1 MFLKR
6 CSRRKCGKD
15 HVYWQLVESYRTPR
29 GSRHRVVAYLGELS
43 RSERRGWARLA
54 RTLDGKAAS
63 AARQLSLFE
72 PPPDDD
78 PVPKTI
84 KVRVN
89 DVRVEGTRDFGDVF
103 LALALWRMLG
113 LDQVFEKEL
122 PEGREEVPWH
132 LMVCLL
138 AIARFV
144 EPSSELHVEDTWY
157 RRTALSDMLGVRVDQ
172 VTDTRLYRTLDRAL
186 GLKPRIEAHLK
197 ERIGELFNPDL
208 DILLYDVTSTY
219 FEGEAK
225 RNPQAKRGYSRDHR
239 PDCKQVCIGLVVTTE
254 GFPLGYEVFAG
265 NRSDVTT
272 LEEIVKAME
281 AKYGKARRVWVL
293 DRGIVSEGNLEF
305 LRERGGRY
313 LVGTPRR
320 QLRKF
325 EKALLDRDWSEV
337 QPGIEVK
344 LVALPEGPEGRDPQR
359 LGRRGEETFVLCRSA
374 DRREKEKAMHERF
387 VSRIEKGLAGIE
399 KDLVRA
405 KRRRDESRI
414 ERRIGKLL
422 GRNSRAAGAFT
433 IELLEDKDRAG
444 GLRLSWSRV
453 KEWADWAAMSEGCYL
468 LRTNL
473 TDRTPEELWR
483 TYIQL
488 TDVEEAFRAEK
499 TELKIRPI
507 WHQLEHRVQ
516 AHILFSFLAYAMWK
530 TLQTWMERSG
540 LGRGARTV
548 IEEFA
553 RVKAADVILPTS
565 AGREV
570 SLTCVTRPD
579 AAQRAIIDR
588 LGLELPERLGR
599 PRWVRRPSELEA
611 ECSLDVSSRTPQ
623 IGR

>member
-1 MFLKR
+1 VDVGGDRAGTVFLKR

-29 GSRHRVVAYLGELS
+29 GSRHRVVAYVGELS
-43 RSERRGWARLA
+43 KAERRGWARLV

-63 AARQLSLFE
+63 AARQLFLFE

-78 PVPKTI
+78 PVPETVR
-84 KVRVN
+84 VRVN
-89 DVRVEGTRDFGDVF
+89 GVRVEGTCDFGDVF

-113 LDQVFEKEL
+113 LDEVFEEEL

-132 LMVCLL
+132 LMACVL
-138 AIARFV
+138 AVARFV

-157 RRTALSDMLGVRVDQ
+157 RRTTLSELLGIPVDE
-172 VTDTRLYRTLDRAL
+172 VEEHRLYRTLDRVL
-186 GLKPRIEAHLK
+186 PLKPRIEAHLK

-225 RNPQAKRGYSRDHR
+225 KNPQAKRGYSRDHR
-239 PDCKQVCIGLVVTTE
+239 PDAKQVCIGLVVTTD

-272 LEEIVKAME
+272 LDEIADAME
-281 AKYGKARRVWVL
+281 SKYGKAKRIWVI

-320 QLRKF
+320 QLKEF
-325 EKALLDRDWSEV
+325 ERALLGKDWKEV
-337 QPGIEVK
+337 RPGIEVK
-344 LVALPEGPEGRDPQR
+344 LAGGPG
-359 LGRRGEETFVLCRSA
+359 GEERFVLCRSA
-374 DRREKEKAMHERF
+374 DRREKERAMHERF
-387 VSRIEKGLAGIE
+387 VSRIEKGLTGIE
-399 KDLVRA
+399 KGLARA
-405 KRRRDESRI
+405 KRRRERGGI
-414 ERRIGKLL
+414 ERRVGKLL
-422 GRNSRAAGAFT
+422 GKNSRAAKAFT
-433 IELLEDKDRAG
+433 IDLLEDTDRAA

-453 KEWADWAAMSEGCYL
+453 KEWADWAALSEGCYL

-473 TDRTPEELWR
+473 TDKTPEELWR

-488 TDVEEAFRAEK
+488 TDVEEVFRAEK

-507 WHQLEHRVQ
+507 WHQIDKRVQ
-516 AHILFSFLAYAMWK
+516 AHVLFSFLAYAMWK

-553 RVKAADVILPTS
+553 RIKVADVILPTT

-570 SLTCVTRPD
+570 RLSCVTRPD
-579 AAQRAIIDR
+579 GAQRAIIDR

-599 PRWVRRPSELEA
+599 PSWVRRPSELEA
-611 ECSLDVSSRTPQ
+611 ECSLDFSSRTPQ